1 MIQIVIAWTEEE
13 VQIVRSRRTDLGER
27 PVTRSVQSPRACM
40 WLISGA
46 DEDLTRAR
54 AWAARENKTVF
65 TFPVSEPDPLGQA
78 KIKIMPAPRS

>member
-13 VQIVRSRRTDLGER
+13 VQIVKTRRTDLGER
-27 PVTRSVQSPRACM
+27 PVTRSVQSPRACI
-40 WLISGA
+40 WLASGT

-65 TFPVSEPDPLGQA
+65 TFPATEEDPLGQA
-78 KIKIMPAPRS
+78 KIKIMTDGT

>member
-13 VQIVRSRRTDLGER
+13 VQIVRARRTDLGER

-40 WLISGA
+40 WLALGT

-65 TFPVSEPDPLGQA
+65 TFPATEEDPLGQA
-78 KIKIMPAPRS
+78 RAKIMSNGT

>member
-13 VQIVRSRRTDLGER
+13 IQIVKTRRTDLGEQ

-40 WLISGA
+40 WLASGT
-46 DEDLTRAR
+46 DEDLARAR

-65 TFPVSEPDPLGQA
+65 TFPTSEPDPLGQA
-78 KIKIMPAPRS
+78 KIKIMTDGP